1 MNAPVIDAVAV
12 NAPAVA
18 APQSTASVRD
28 EAMAA
33 EDLLTFRIGMGVV
46 AAVLLVMTVVGA
58 VIASEPLLIGSGIFA
73 VVLAGVNAGTDV
85 TLAAR

>member
-12 NAPAVA
+12 ATPAA
-18 APQSTASVRD
+18 AQPIASAQD

-33 EDLLTFRIGMGVV
+33 DLLTFRIGMGVV
-46 AAVLLVMTVVGA
+46 AAVLLVMTIVGA
-58 VIASEPLLIGSGIFA
+58 VVASAPLLIGSGIFT
-73 VVLAGVNAGTDV
+73 VVLAGVNAGTV

>member
-1 MNAPVIDAVAV
+1 
-12 NAPAVA
+12 
-18 APQSTASVRD
+18 
-28 EAMAA
+28 
-33 EDLLTFRIGMGVV
+33 
-46 AAVLLVMTVVGA
+46 MTVVGA

>member
-1 MNAPVIDAVAV
+1 MNAPVIDAVAT
-12 NAPAVA
+12 PAVA
-18 APQSTASVRD
+18 VAQPIASAQD

-33 EDLLTFRIGMGVV
+33 DLLTFRIGMGVV
-46 AAVLLVMTVVGA
+46 AAVLLVMTIVGA
-58 VIASEPLLIGSGIFA
+58 VVASAPLLIGSGIFA

>member
-12 NAPAVA
+12 STPAVA

-33 EDLLTFRIGMGVV
+33 DLLTFWIGMGVV

-73 VVLAGVNAGTDV
+73 VVLAGVNAVTDV

>member
-12 NAPAVA
+12 AQPI
-18 APQSTASVRD
+18 ASAQD

-33 EDLLTFRIGMGVV
+33 DLLTFRIGMGVV
-46 AAVLLVMTVVGA
+46 AAVLLVMTIVGA
-58 VIASEPLLIGSGIFA
+58 VVASAPLLIGSGIFT

-85 TLAAR
+85 TLVAR

>member
-58 VIASEPLLIGSGIFA
+58 VIASEPLLIGSGIFT

-85 TLAAR
+85 TLVAR